1 MSLLGSDLGWLNIG
15 KYLLFPLFFILRELL
30 LRFTFELIIAGG
42 FAAFFDPKRFCCF
55 RSDPFMFVNRS
66 SDGVLH
72 GRADGLTS
80 VTLDISTLDRD
91 ELVSIAETL
100 KFCVVAHLA
109 SCAWKHVGN
118 TSNVHQIDGPESSNH

>member
-15 KYLLFPLFFILRELL
+15 KYLVFPLFFILRELL

-80 VTLDISTLDRD
+80 VTLDVSTLDRD
-91 ELVSIAETL
+91 ELVSIAETFAL
-100 KFCVVAHLA
+100 LRTWLLVR
-109 SCAWKHVGN
+109 GN
-118 TSNVHQIDGPESSNH
+118 MSEIHQTYIKLMVQKVQIID